1 MGIVLVLSEAV
12 LSEAVLSATV
22 LVLDCGGESR
32 KRLPINAPFCGALRS
47 SLLRRFEYEYEYR
60 LAPEYEYDATSCQ
73 NVRNHGD
80 RAMDHPSPKISPRSP
95 VHFVVLAVVRRV
107 PTRPIRIP
115 LISHQHTTE
124 ISTAQPFCERWSE
137 RSCWYDRTR
146 DVQVRYQPRNV
157 ERMDRP
163 VHLRAHRSCSCSA
176 KRCSYSCS
184 IVRAGK
190 KQKRMAECIRVTGQC
205 VGHGRRRDSIT
216 STSTVAPQLSTSK
229 ICFHAR
235 TFAICG
241 SERKGDHHPTDF
253 RGLRVHR
260 CR

>member
-1 MGIVLVLSEAV
+1 
-12 LSEAVLSATV
+12 
-22 LVLDCGGESR
+22 
-32 KRLPINAPFCGALRS
+32 
-47 SLLRRFEYEYEYR
+47 
-60 LAPEYEYDATSCQ
+60 
-73 NVRNHGD
+73 
-80 RAMDHPSPKISPRSP
+80 MDHPSPKISPRSP
-95 VHFVVLAVVRRV
+95 VHFVVLAVGRRV
-107 PTRPIRIP
+107 PTRPIRIA

-216 STSTVAPQLSTSK
+216 STVAPQLSTSK

-235 TFAICG
+235 TSAITESRELSFHFQPPDPRLRLIAWFHRLRWRLATMLPQG
-241 SERKGDHHPTDF
+241 SIIPWS
-253 RGLRVHR
+253 
-260 CR
+260 